1 MRGVIGL
8 LGRDPSRP
16 GATRDMAVLSP
27 FSGQAALALA
37 SAGRFRVLGWAP
49 LEALAEPATG
59 GDVVLAPRRP
69 ADGRPAADTYV
80 AGLTATFV
88 ALAVPQ
94 GNWEVH
100 WKAAQRSPASSRS
113 APITAFRRP
122 PSLLSSPQS
131 SPSPLMTGRIGAV
144 STPTRR
150 RRPTAEHPAS
160 ATRCRGCPAPR
171 SSQPA
176 APLPQPI

>member
-8 LGRDPSRP
+8 PGRDPSRP
-16 GATRDMAVLSP
+16 GAKRDMTVLSP
-27 FSGQAALALA
+27 FAGQAAAALA
-37 SAGRFRVLGWAP
+37 STGRFRVLGRAP

-59 GDVVLAPRRP
+59 GDVVLEPRQP
-69 ADGRPAADTYV
+69 ADGRSAADTYV

-94 GNWEVH
+94 GNWEVR

-113 APITAFRRP
+113 APPTAFRRP
-122 PSLLSSPQS
+122 PSLFSSPQS
-131 SPSPLMTGRIGAV
+131 SPSPLMTGRIGAA

-150 RRPTAEHPAS
+150 RRPTSKHPAS
-160 ATRCRGCPAPR
+160 ATTCRGCAAPR

-176 APLPQPI
+176 APSPRPM